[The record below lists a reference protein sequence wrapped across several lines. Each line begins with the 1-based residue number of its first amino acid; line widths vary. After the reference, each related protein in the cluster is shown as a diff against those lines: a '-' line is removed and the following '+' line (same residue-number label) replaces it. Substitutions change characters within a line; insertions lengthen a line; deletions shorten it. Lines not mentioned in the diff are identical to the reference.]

1 MSYISP
7 TITITS
13 SNNGTVTIPIAIV
26 SSPVSGVELIANA
39 GLDQIDIKQGTVVTL
54 DGHGSENAI
63 AYSWKQKSG
72 PTVTLNSADTANPTF
87 TFPKQPEP
95 MVFELT
101 VTGADGK
108 TATDTVEISTVPDK
122 LTVNTAEYRVSNGR
136 GNWRIIGTSDVFG
149 PDVRITI
156 KVVDTANPNG
166 VRIGS
171 AIVDNSGSWRFISP
185 GQTISQGA
193 TLIIESSSGGIL
205 SDVPITVRN

>member
-13 SNNGTVTIPIAIV
+13 SNNGTVTIPVNIV
-26 SSPVSGVELIANA
+26 SSPVSGAELIANA
-39 GLDQIDIKQGTVVTL
+39 GLDLIDIKQGTVVTL
-54 DGHGSENAI
+54 DGHGSENAT
-63 AYSWKQKSG
+63 AYSWRQISG
-72 PTVTLNSADTANPTF
+72 PTVTLNSANTANPTF

-95 MVFELT
+95 IVFELT

-108 TATDTVEISTVPDK
+108 TATDTVEISTVPDN
-122 LTVNTAEYRVSNGR
+122 LIVNTAEYRVSNGR

-156 KVVDTANPNG
+156 KVVDAANPNG

-171 AIVDNSGSWRFISP
+171 AIVDNSGGWRFISP
-185 GQTISQGA
+185 GQTISEGA
-193 TLIIESSSGGIL
+193 TLIFESSSGGIL
-205 SDVPITVRN
+205 SDVPVTITN